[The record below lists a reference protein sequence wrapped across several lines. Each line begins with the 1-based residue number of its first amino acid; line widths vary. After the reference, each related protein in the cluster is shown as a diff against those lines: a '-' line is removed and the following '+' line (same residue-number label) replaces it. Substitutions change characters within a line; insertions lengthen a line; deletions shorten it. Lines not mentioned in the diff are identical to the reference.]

1 MSQENE
7 QRLRFRDA
15 MASLSAA
22 VNIITTDGPAETLRH
37 HRHGGVFGDRYAA
50 DAAGVHQPQQRDEPG
65 VSGKPQAVRQRA

>member
-22 VNIITTDGPAETLRH
+22 VNIITTDGPA
-37 HRHGGVFGDRYAA
+37 GAA
-50 DAAGVHQPQQRDEPG
+50 ASPPRRCAR
-65 VSGKPQAVRQRA
+65 